1 MCLLDPVHWDR
12 FLLDISFLFVE
23 SLILDVDDSIDFI
36 HLLFDEGDSSLLV
49 VRELAGPLL
58 PSLHTHSSQI
68 CTSLDTFAQH
78 FEEMYLPFEVKNVS
92 FDYVLQQFLK
102 DYSHFKIY
110 TETMEHLSEAS
121 YILRFLPTY
130 SFQDWGDFIHTS
142 SVMFLPKGKNVVR
155 RSWTTFCT
163 QFQASTIHYTP
174 WMHLSSLP
182 FHFLGDFLG
191 VKEIVVW

>member
-1 MCLLDPVHWDR
+1 MFLCNRIICVFR
-12 FLLDISFLFVE
+12 NGFLLDISFLFVE
-23 SLILDVDDSIDFI
+23 SLILDLDDSIDFI
-36 HLLFDEGDSSLLV
+36 HLLFDGGDSSLLV
-49 VRELAGPLL
+49 VREPAGPLL

-78 FEEMYLPFEVKNVS
+78 FEVKNVS

-110 TETMEHLSEAS
+110 TGTMEQLSEAS

-142 SVMFLPKGKNVVR
+142 SVMFLPKGKNVV
-155 RSWTTFCT
+155 
-163 QFQASTIHYTP
+163 
-174 WMHLSSLP
+174 
-182 FHFLGDFLG
+182 
-191 VKEIVVW
+191 